1 MAQYKCSCS
10 DDIVDATGVRIRFI
24 DGEARHDIK
33 CEKCGEYM
41 DVANPKTGVPS
52 LGRMNKLGQSY

>member
-1 MAQYKCSCS
+1 MAQYKCSCN
-10 DDIVDATGVRIRFI
+10 DEIVEATNVRIRFI
-24 DGEARHDIK
+24 DDEARHDIK

-52 LGRMNKLGQSY
+52 FRRDSHGRVF